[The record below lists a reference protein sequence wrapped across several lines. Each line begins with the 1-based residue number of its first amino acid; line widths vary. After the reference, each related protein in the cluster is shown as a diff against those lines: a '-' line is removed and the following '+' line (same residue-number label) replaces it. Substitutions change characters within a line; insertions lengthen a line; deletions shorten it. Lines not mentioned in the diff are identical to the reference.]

1 MIIMENFII
10 GPMTPWGPFVT
21 GFVGLFFAFVLYGLI
36 MKYPAGKDSVVK
48 IGDILNAHSSSL
60 DLLKLQAITKIQLPN
75 CLKPNIL
82 KNNPLGICLI
92 NITDE

>member
-1 MIIMENFII
+1 MKN
-10 GPMTPWGPFVT
+10 VT
-21 GFVGLFFAFVLYGLI
+21 N
-36 MKYPAGKDSVVK
+36 
-48 IGDILNAHSSSL
+48 GDIVNAHSSSL
-60 DLLKLQAITKIQLPN
+60 DLLKLKAITKIQLPN